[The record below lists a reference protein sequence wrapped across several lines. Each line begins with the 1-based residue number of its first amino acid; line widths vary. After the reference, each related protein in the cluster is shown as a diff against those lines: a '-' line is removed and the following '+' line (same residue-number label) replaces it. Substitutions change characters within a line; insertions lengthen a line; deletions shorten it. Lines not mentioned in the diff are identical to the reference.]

1 MKFLKGFK
9 KMVDKAFLVTALT
22 MLAVMVVVII
32 IQVFSRQ
39 LFSYTPSWSEELS
52 RLLLVWISFFG
63 IAYGVKER
71 LHIALGLFVGLFPKS
86 IQHVFDLFSKL
97 LLIGFGAI
105 MIYYGRQFV
114 ILMGGSTMPGTG
126 LTSSYLY
133 ACIPVA
139 GVFLILYG
147 IELLFQK
154 GLYNDYKDEVSEDV
168 AHGNT
173 NSSR

>member
-1 MKFLKGFK
+1 MSILKGIK
-9 KMVDKAFLVTALT
+9 QVIDKVFLITALT
-22 MLAVMVVVII
+22 MLGVMVVVII

-52 RLLLVWISFFG
+52 RLLLVWVSFLG

-71 LHIALGLFVGLFPKS
+71 LHIALGLFVGMFPKKV
-86 IQHVFDLFSKL
+86 QHIFDLFSKL
-97 LLIGFGAI
+97 LLIGFGGI
-105 MIYYGRQFV
+105 MIYYGRQFM

-147 IELLFQK
+147 VELLFQQ
-154 GLYNDYKDEVSEDV
+154 GLYKDYKDEVSEEV

-173 NSSR
+173 DTSR